1 MPTFQNLRRGGGL
14 IKAIPGM
21 KIGTDFNGYKRNFRQ
36 GSKPFRSPSFS
47 TSSLYIT
54 GITKDSTGTPL
65 SSCVVDL
72 YRTENESWIA
82 RTNSDGSGNYSFQIL
97 VGGPFFIV
105 AYKAG
110 GTDVAGTTVN
120 TLTGS

>member
-1 MPTFQNLRRGGGL
+1 MRKGSPNVLGMPGRRFGAAKPNVANAL
-14 IKAIPGM
+14 TAIG
-21 KIGTDFNGYKRNFRQ
+21 R
-36 GSKPFRSPSFS
+36 PFRSPNFS

-54 GITKDSTGTPL
+54 GVTRNSTGVAL
-65 SSCVVDL
+65 GSCVVDL

-82 RTNSDGSGNYSFQIL
+82 NTTSDGSGNYSFQIL

-110 GTDVAGTTVN
+110 GPDVFGTSVN
-120 TLTGS
+120 TLVGI